1 MLGEAGVIAELLT
14 GERCRV
20 NGKVYTAVVTGPKLP
35 VDGRQCVSTTHE
47 FANQC
52 DRDGRLINSVECF
65 AEVIRSNLG
74 FFLRIVRSDVDMLSR
89 GDIPATVRHHTP
101 CVIGD
106 VGLVVRL
113 FVDCVTCI
121 HDSDGVSE
129 TLLGHRK
136 TVRAIVIA

>member
-1 MLGEAGVIAELLT
+1 MNGA
-14 GERCRV
+14 RV

-74 FFLRIVRSDVDMLSR
+74 FFLRIVRSDVDTLSR
-89 GDIPATVRHHTP
+89 GDIPATVRHHHP
-101 CVIGD
+101 V
-106 VGLVVRL
+106 
-113 FVDCVTCI
+113 
-121 HDSDGVSE
+121 
-129 TLLGHRK
+129 
-136 TVRAIVIA
+136 